1 MDLQEARRLLWPK
14 YDYLTDEQVQEIV
27 SLLRAICRQSIR
39 RVCKKADN
47 KKTQ

>member
-14 YDYLTDEQVQEIV
+14 YDYLSDEQVQEIV

-39 RVCKKADN
+39 KVCKSDN